1 MSCIE
6 AATWTGA
13 IATFIA
19 VLVALFKEDI
29 GKFWRCPNLDVRVK
43 LEAPDCHK
51 IPLQVINQSTGEL
64 LRTIN
69 SYYLRLW
76 VFNSG
81 RVRADRVQVF
91 ASKLLRQHADGE
103 FKKEQS
109 FLPMNLKWSHSQL
122 SSKGPE
128 IFAEGISPDMG
139 KHCDL
144 GHIKEAETTKLELDL
159 EVLPNT
165 GSHILNPGKY
175 RLDIKIAAANFK
187 PITRTIEINLTGA
200 WFDDEARMFSDG
212 LGLKVIK

>member
-19 VLVALFKEDI
+19 VIVALFKEDI
-29 GKFWRCPNLDVRVK
+29 VKFWRCPNLDLRVK
-43 LEAPDCHK
+43 LEAPDCQK
-51 IPLQVINQSTGEL
+51 IPLQVINQSAGKKF
-64 LRTIN
+64 RID

-76 VFNSG
+76 IFNSG
-81 RVRADRVQVF
+81 RVRVDRVQVF
-91 ASKLLRQHADGE
+91 ASKLLRQHADSE

-144 GHIKEAETTKLELDL
+144 GHIKKAETTKLELDL

-165 GSHILNPGKY
+165 GSHILTPGKY
-175 RLDIKIAAANFK
+175 RLDIKIAAGNFK

>member
-1 MSCIE
+1 MTCIE

-13 IATFIA
+13 IATFLA

-29 GKFWRCPNLDVRVK
+29 VKFWRCPNLDVRVK

-51 IPLQVINQSTGEL
+51 IPLQVINQSTGERP
-64 LRTIN
+64 RTIN

-81 RVRADRVQVF
+81 KVRADRVQVF
-91 ASKLLRQHADGE
+91 ASKLLRQHADGK
-103 FKKEQS
+103 FKIEQN
-109 FLPMNLKWSHSQL
+109 FLPMNLRWSHSQL
-122 SSKGPE
+122 SSKGSE

-144 GHIKEAETTKLELDL
+144 GHIKEDETPKLELDL

-165 GSHILNPGKY
+165 GSHILNPDKY
-175 RLDIKIAAANFK
+175 RLNIKIAASNFK
-187 PITRTIEINLTGA
+187 PITRTIEINLTGD

-212 LGLKVIK
+212 LGLRVIK